1 MLFNAVIMNF
11 TISKFRPLCNRCI
24 GIRVANRFQVRLRIR
39 AWFIVRIRNIEI
51 INNTR
56 GGIEA
61 KIWERANGGQI

>member
-1 MLFNAVIMNF
+1 MQIGSPSTDKMGTGANF
-11 TISKFRPLCNRCI
+11 IRTVLQIKRSVNRPCS
-24 GIRVANRFQVRLRIR
+24 FVRSRQDSALT
-39 AWFIVRIRNIEI
+39 IEI